1 VRVIEYRGIWKSFD
15 RTVLAGLDLTVATG
29 EALTIVGPSG
39 CGKSVLLKTTIG
51 LVWPDRGDVLVDG
64 CSVFHSPP
72 AVVRDIRRRIGCL
85 FQSGAL
91 FDSFTVY
98 DNVALGLREEISAS
112 LPAKEL
118 MRRVCRA
125 LEAVRL
131 VPSAVLAKLPADLSG
146 GMRKRVAL
154 ARALV
159 GEPEILLYDDPVSG
173 LDPVNA
179 ARVTRLIASIKER
192 LGATSVLVTN
202 DVAGALPISDRIG
215 LLAGGRLRFL
225 GTPAEFARSAD
236 PLVAAFRDRNVA
248 VQMAREASRLS
259 A

>member
-1 VRVIEYRGIWKSFD
+1 VIEYRGIWKSFD
-15 RTVLAGLDLTVATG
+15 RPVLAGLDLTIQTG
-29 EALTIVGPSG
+29 EAVAIVGPSG
-39 CGKSVLLKTTIG
+39 CGKSALLKTTIG
-51 LVWPDRGDVLVDG
+51 LMWPDRGDVLIDG

-72 AVVRDIRRRIGCL
+72 EVVWGIRRRVGYL
-85 FQSGAL
+85 FQGAAL
-91 FDSFTVY
+91 FDSWTVY
-98 DNVALGLREEISAS
+98 ENVALGLREEPSGS

-131 VPSAVLAKLPADLSG
+131 EPSAVLAKLPADLSG

-159 GEPEILLYDDPVSG
+159 GEPEILLYDDPVAG

-179 ARVTRLIASIKER
+179 ARVTSLIASISRR

-202 DVAGALPISDRIG
+202 DVGGALPISDRIA
-215 LLAGGRLRFL
+215 LLAGGRLRFV
-225 GTPAEFARSAD
+225 GTPAEFASSVD
-236 PLVAAFRDRNVA
+236 PLVAAFRDRKVA
-248 VQMAREASRLS
+248 AQMAREALRLS

>member
-1 VRVIEYRGIWKSFD
+1 
-15 RTVLAGLDLTVATG
+15 
-29 EALTIVGPSG
+29 
-39 CGKSVLLKTTIG
+39 
-51 LVWPDRGDVLVDG
+51 
-64 CSVFHSPP
+64 
-72 AVVRDIRRRIGCL
+72 
-85 FQSGAL
+85 
-91 FDSFTVY
+91 
-98 DNVALGLREEISAS
+98 VALGLREELSGS
-112 LPAKEL
+112 LTPKER

-131 VPSAVLAKLPADLSG
+131 VPRAVLAKVPADLSG

-179 ARVTRLIASIKER
+179 AGVTRLIASINHR

-202 DVAGALPISDRIG
+202 DVVGALSISDRIA
-215 LLAGGRLRFL
+215 LLAEGRLRFV
-225 GTPAEFARSAD
+225 GTPAEFAMSAD
-236 PLVAAFRDRNVA
+236 PLVAAFRDRKVA
-248 VQMAREASRLS
+248 AQLAREAVRLS